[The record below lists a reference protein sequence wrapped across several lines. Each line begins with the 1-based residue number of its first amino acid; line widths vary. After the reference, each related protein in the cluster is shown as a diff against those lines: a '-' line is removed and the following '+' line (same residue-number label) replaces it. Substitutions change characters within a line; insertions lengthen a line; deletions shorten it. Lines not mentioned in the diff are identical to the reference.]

1 MNQEWTAV
9 RCPDGRIDG
18 LRQSMLRN
26 AERLVGAVAAGEPGE
41 LLRQAQQL
49 LAIARE
55 QFEAEERRLR
65 DQKSPSLVRHA
76 REHDRFLADLG
87 AMVAIASR
95 GDTRG
100 LGELRPERW
109 IPEWL
114 SAHARTDHDLA
125 EG

>member
-18 LRQSMLRN
+18 LRQSMLRS
-26 AERLVGAVAAGEPGE
+26 AEQLVGALAAGERGE
-41 LLRQAQQL
+41 LLRLAQQL
-49 LAIARE
+49 LATARE

-95 GDTRG
+95 GDARG
-100 LGELRPERW
+100 LGELKPERW

-114 SAHARTDHDLA
+114 SAHARTDRDLA
-125 EG
+125 M

>member
-9 RCPDGRIDG
+9 RCPDGKIDG
-18 LRQSMLRN
+18 LRKALLQH
-26 AERLVGAVAAGEPGE
+26 AEQLVAALRGGDRAE
-41 LLRQAQQL
+41 LARLAQQL
-49 LAIARE
+49 LATART

-65 DQKSPSLVRHA
+65 DRKAPSLVRHA

-87 AMVAIASR
+87 AMVAFVAR

-109 IPEWL
+109 IPDWL
-114 SAHARTDHDLA
+114 SAHARTDRDLA
-125 EG
+125 A

>member
-9 RCPDGRIDG
+9 RCPDGKIDG
-18 LRQSMLRN
+18 LRRNLLRD
-26 AERLVGAVAAGEPGE
+26 AEQLVAAVGTGKTGE
-41 LLRQAQQL
+41 LARLAQQL
-49 LAIARE
+49 LATARE

-95 GDTRG
+95 GDARG

-114 SAHARTDHDLA
+114 SAHARTDRDLA
-125 EG
+125 M